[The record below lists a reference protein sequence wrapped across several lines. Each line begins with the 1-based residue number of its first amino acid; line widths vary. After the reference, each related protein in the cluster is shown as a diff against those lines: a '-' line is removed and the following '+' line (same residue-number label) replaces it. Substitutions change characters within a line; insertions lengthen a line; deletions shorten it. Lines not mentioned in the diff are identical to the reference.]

1 MTDEEQDPDST
12 YSLSPSERKDKPK
25 PIVSPECG
33 AVFSEPARSYP
44 SVDHVSDENRVSP
57 PAPATGLVDG
67 GPSEEEAEDWDRL
80 VTHWSAG
87 DRIQYRVRRLVTL
100 GIWLTILG
108 GGAWGVFAFMGGA
121 FDYVGTPTSQHTAN
135 LQKGVLTRINPGM
148 TLPEIRELLGTKG
161 NWLTN
166 LQGHEVKRM
175 SVSKQAAWSKGT
187 PTGFVQWTQYR
198 AIDRRLSVTLIAFQD
213 GKVVAP
219 PVAWD
224 GMSSVTASE
233 YWTVWRRDNRQK
245 ILADDRARQHKPF
258 TALAEPATAEEPAQA
273 STERGYTSPSQQQL
287 TPHWR
292 TYLAEHPETSGIM
305 TRASRLEGMG
315 YVISSSGGESVPTR
329 PIEHAIIAALS
340 D

>member
-166 LQGHEVKRM
+166 LQGHEVKRYVGFKAGRVEQRHTDRFRAVD
-175 SVSKQAAWSKGT
+175 SVPSHRSPA
-187 PTGFVQWTQYR
+187 VRY
-198 AIDRRLSVTLIAFQD
+198 IDRLSGRQGRRSTGRL
-213 GKVVAP
+213 GRHVVSHSLG
-219 PVAWD
+219 VLD
-224 GMSSVTASE
+224 
-233 YWTVWRRDNRQK
+233 R
-245 ILADDRARQHKPF
+245 LAA
-258 TALAEPATAEEPAQA
+258 
-273 STERGYTSPSQQQL
+273 
-287 TPHWR
+287 
-292 TYLAEHPETSGIM
+292 
-305 TRASRLEGMG
+305 
-315 YVISSSGGESVPTR
+315 
-329 PIEHAIIAALS
+329 
-340 D
+340 